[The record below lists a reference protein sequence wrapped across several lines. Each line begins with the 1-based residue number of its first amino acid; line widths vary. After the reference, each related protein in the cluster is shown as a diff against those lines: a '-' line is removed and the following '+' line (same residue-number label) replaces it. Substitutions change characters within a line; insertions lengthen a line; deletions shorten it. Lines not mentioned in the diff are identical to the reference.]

1 MWDHLGVEWA
11 GGPSGPRRARCRPP
25 ENLSHSSLS
34 LPSLLI
40 WTKYVPEL
48 PGASRASPGAPGAA
62 HVLPHHV
69 RSSGSRMGQSPP
81 GAPGDPGGARAR
93 PYIPLVNRHHS
104 SGAAEDLRLD
114 RICIATLK
122 KSIFFKLPR
131 GTPDRPQSTPEGPR
145 SAPREARGSLAPLG
159 AAGAPGRWARARQ
172 A

>member
-1 MWDHLGVEWA
+1 
-11 GGPSGPRRARCRPP
+11 
-25 ENLSHSSLS
+25 
-34 LPSLLI
+34 
-40 WTKYVPEL
+40 
-48 PGASRASPGAPGAA
+48 
-62 HVLPHHV
+62 
-69 RSSGSRMGQSPP
+69 MGQSSS

-159 AAGAPGRWARARQ
+159 AAGAPGRWARARG